1 MTGIE
6 RLVDIVNDGPYSGG
20 MIHISVQ
27 KLREICE
34 QIEAEAG
41 VETIRSD
48 AMRTWEWVREHGGL
62 DHVRGQ
68 WGYLKGRAN
77 HADHVDRQLEKRQ
90 RQIDECHEALRRRN
104 QRIAILASE
113 INRAHSENRMEFLRR
128 AGNYT
133 AFADEVCK
141 RLAPQ
146 LRYVEGCTKDVMDAA
161 LEALD
166 RRLMPEGIEWPR
178 FEDGELVGFGDEYV
192 NAKGN
197 VSTLRTIVIK
207 DCRDRLGGGYYW
219 KLGKGNCAMMVK
231 NGERI
236 KRPPVL
242 AADGKPLESGQT
254 VWGVNNGMEFTVSRL
269 PKPGEYQ
276 AVKVRYRNGSST
288 SFDPDQLTHQRPV
301 LDADGVPIKKGDE
314 VYLTDEA
321 WVLSEVPSVK
331 GEPLVVTNFKYN
343 RECPVCAIDQFDI
356 ENGITVPMRL
366 KPGWVTHTKPEP
378 DSWDSVWMDVSNG
391 GETPQGMRRR
401 CQALD
406 GVSE

>member
-20 MIHISVQ
+20 VILISVQ

-34 QIEAEAG
+34 QIEREADDISG
-41 VETIRSD
+41 YESDVLAFVEERGGMEAIKERL
-48 AMRTWEWVREHGGL
+48 RESVPL
-62 DHVRGQ
+62 AI
-68 WGYLKGRAN
+68 Y
-77 HADHVDRQLEKRQ
+77 DRKNRRIWKLEK
-90 RQIDECHEALRRRN
+90 E
-104 QRIAILASE
+104 
-113 INRAHSENRMEFLRR
+113 
-128 AGNYT
+128 
-133 AFADEVCK
+133 
-141 RLAPQ
+141 
-146 LRYVEGCTKDVMDAA
+146 
-161 LEALD
+161 LED
-166 RRLMPEGIEWPR
+166 MRGRLMPEGIKWPM
-178 FEDGELVGFGDEYV
+178 FEDNELVGFGDEYV

-219 KLGKGNCAMMVK
+219 KLGKGACAVVVK

-242 AADGKPLESGQT
+242 AADGKPLEVGQT